1 MTAQGARADLLH
13 LINGFQA
20 SQAIHVAATLGLADL
35 LRAGPKSTADLAAS
49 TGTHPVAL
57 YRLMR
62 ALASIGVLREAK
74 GRRFAL
80 TPIGEFLRSDVVG
93 THAPMAELIGRPTFW
108 QAWDNLLHAVRTGG
122 IAFDDLHGRSVWA
135 YRAEH
140 PEEERIFDRAMA
152 AGTEGFAE
160 AVLDVCDFG
169 RFDRVIDV
177 GGGDGTF
184 LAKILAAHPR
194 IVGTLFEQPQIV
206 ARAAASIESHGLSN
220 RCEAVGGNFFASV
233 PAGGDAYLLKWILHD
248 WDDAAAI
255 DILRSCR
262 RAMKPLAR
270 LLVFEYIVG
279 PPNAA
284 PDAAFMDLNM
294 MVMAGGRERTRE
306 EFAALFAQAGFRLT
320 SVTPTGTPFSLI
332 EGVLNDT

>member
-160 AVLDVCDFG
+160 AVLVHLADAQRPQDPHHA
-169 RFDRVIDV
+169 R
-177 GGGDGTF
+177 GDWTA
-184 LAKILAAHPR
+184 L
-194 IVGTLFEQPQIV
+194 Q
-206 ARAAASIESHGLSN
+206 
-220 RCEAVGGNFFASV
+220 
-233 PAGGDAYLLKWILHD
+233 
-248 WDDAAAI
+248 
-255 DILRSCR
+255 
-262 RAMKPLAR
+262 
-270 LLVFEYIVG
+270 G
-279 PPNAA
+279 PPGQY
-284 PDAAFMDLNM
+284 PH
-294 MVMAGGRERTRE
+294 ERIGKSIRD
-306 EFAALFAQAGFRLT
+306 RPRNV
-320 SVTPTGTPFSLI
+320 S
-332 EGVLNDT
+332 